1 MRINFAVQ
9 QSENPPSFFI
19 YIKYGIFMAWIIKYS
34 SDKLQSDLL
43 DLPPG
48 LLSRYLHCTDRML
61 IFGPDLGMP
70 HTRAIGQGLYELR
83 LKSKEGLR
91 RVMFALFQQDIVMLH
106 LFAKK
111 KEKTPLK
118 ELALA
123 RQRMKEWN
131 DADT

>member
-1 MRINFAVQ
+1 
-9 QSENPPSFFI
+9 
-19 YIKYGIFMAWIIKYS
+19 
-34 SDKLQSDLL
+34 
-43 DLPPG
+43 
-48 LLSRYLHCTDRML
+48 ML

-111 KEKTPLK
+111 TEKTPLK

>member
-1 MRINFAVQ
+1 
-9 QSENPPSFFI
+9 
-19 YIKYGIFMAWIIKYS
+19 MAWNIRYH
-34 SDKLQSDLL
+34 SDKLQSALL

-48 LLSRYLHCTDRML
+48 LLSRNVHCTDWML

-70 HTRAIGQGLYELR
+70 HTRALGQGLYELR

-111 KEKTPLK
+111 TDQTPLK
-118 ELALA
+118 ELALS